1 MKTKYITFL
10 NHNFTINKEIIFD
23 YLFYSKS
30 YNTNIVELSLNQK
43 DTEVAS
49 LFFPIMTQ
57 ERKLRREEKMFQ
69 EGGKVILI
77 KD

>member
-1 MKTKYITFL
+1 
-10 NHNFTINKEIIFD
+10 
-23 YLFYSKS
+23 
-30 YNTNIVELSLNQK
+30 LSLNQK